1 MIICD
6 TDVLIELFD
15 NKRTRHNFT
24 KELINEVGIE
34 NVLLTAI
41 SRMELIKGAI
51 HKNDSIQIAKKIKKF
66 DTILINPEITL
77 RSIDLINNYHLS
89 HGLNIPD
96 ALIAA
101 TSIEVGLEL
110 FTFNIKDFKFI
121 KHLNLFKY

>member
-15 NKRTRHNFT
+15 NKRTRHHFT

>member
-1 MIICD
+1 MS
-6 TDVLIELFD
+6 
-15 NKRTRHNFT
+15 N
-24 KELINEVGIE
+24 
-34 NVLLTAI
+34 LLAW
-41 SRMELIKGAI
+41 
-51 HKNDSIQIAKKIKKF
+51 
-66 DTILINPEITL
+66 ILINPEITL